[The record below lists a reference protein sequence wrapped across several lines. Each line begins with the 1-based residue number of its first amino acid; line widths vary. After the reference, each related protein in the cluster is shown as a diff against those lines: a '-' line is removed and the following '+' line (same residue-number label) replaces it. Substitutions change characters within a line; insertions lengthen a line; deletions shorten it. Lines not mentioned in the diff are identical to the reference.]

1 MSTKTKEENARKQ
14 SDRRPRIRGAGRDRE
29 MQAAECC
36 ASGDGASRLC
46 QLSDAKT
53 RAVNVENSVRSGR
66 QRDGLEAVQLRS
78 SHGNLHWQGPVRQ
91 PHNRPVEPPQVSPPH
106 QRKCHPAP
114 DEPVVCAFH
123 QRVRQEADASS
134 MRSSSNG
141 PPLVLKELLCGIL
154 LPRTR

>member
-66 QRDGLEAVQLRS
+66 QRDGLEATPAAQLARKPTLAGSRAASRTIGLS
-78 SHGNLHWQGPVRQ
+78 SPLKSRRRIKENAIRPLTNPSSARFINVFVKKRMLHRCDRLQMDR
-91 PHNRPVEPPQVSPPH
+91 R
-106 QRKCHPAP
+106 
-114 DEPVVCAFH
+114 
-123 QRVRQEADASS
+123 
-134 MRSSSNG
+134 
-141 PPLVLKELLCGIL
+141 
-154 LPRTR
+154 